1 MTRTALVTTALPYAN
16 GLLHL
21 GHLVGYIQ
29 ADIWVRARRMSGGK
43 AWFVCADDTHG
54 TPIMLAAE
62 KAGVPPETF
71 IASIQASHE
80 RDFAAFGVA
89 FDHYDSTN
97 SAANKALTEQF
108 YLKLEAA
115 GHISRRSVAQ
125 FYDPAKGMFLPDR
138 YVKGICPNC
147 GSPDQYG
154 DNCEV
159 CGATYAPTDLKEP
172 RSVISGATPEMRDSE
187 HFFFEVGHFDGFLR
201 EWLAGDV
208 ALPGVKAKLGEW
220 LNAEGGLRAWDISR
234 DAPYFGF
241 EIPGQPGKYF
251 YVWLDAPIGY
261 LSSFQMLCQRTGE
274 DFEAHLRAGTSTE
287 LHHFIGKDIVNFHGL
302 FWPAVLHGSGHRA
315 PTRLHVN
322 GYLTVDG
329 AKMSKSR
336 GTFVMARTFLDA
348 GLEPEALRYYY
359 AAKSGG
365 GVDDLDLNLGDFIA
379 RVNADLVNKFVNLAS
394 RCAGF
399 ISKRFDGQLA
409 AQLPDAAQYQRFV
422 EGLAPIREAYERND
436 PAAAIRLTMALAD
449 EANRYIDDVKPWVVS
464 SAVES
469 QLVEELLASHFE
481 GDGWTVTYPAA
492 NSHDYDLLITKH
504 DAKTA
509 VEYKHRKASVADA
522 KKLLASLDYGLFHK
536 AMLIVNSPVSTSVEL
551 EELLAEN
558 SNLKIIYRPDI
569 ERILGPDFDKPH
581 ADRSI
586 SEKEAELQA
595 TCTQGLNLFRVL
607 VTALKPVL
615 PATAAQAE
623 AFLAAPV
630 NDWTDLV
637 QPLLGHRITEYTPL
651 FTRIDPKKIDAMIDA
666 SKDTLQPA
674 AAAAPAAKTEAVKPA
689 APAPAKD
696 EAKSADAPA
705 TIGIDDFAKLDLR
718 IGKVLV
724 CEFVEGSDKLLRF
737 ELDAGDLGKR
747 QIFSGIRGSY
757 AEPEKLVGRSVVFIA
772 NLAPRKMRFGL
783 SEGMILSAGFDGGAL
798 ALLDADSGAQPG
810 MPVR

>member
-16 GLLHL
+16 GPLHL

-43 AWFVCADDTHG
+43 TWFVCADDTHG

-62 KAGVPPETF
+62 KAGVTPEAF
-71 IASIQASHE
+71 IANIQASHE

-97 SAANKALTEQF
+97 SATNKALTEAF
-108 YLKLEAA
+108 YLKLEAE
-115 GHISRRSVAQ
+115 GHIARRSVAQ

-138 YVKGICPNC
+138 YIKGICPTC
-147 GSPDQYG
+147 GSADQYG

-159 CGATYAPTDLKEP
+159 CGATYSPTDLKEP
-172 RSVISGATPEMRDSE
+172 KSVISGATPEIRDSE
-187 HFFFEVGHFDGFLR
+187 HFFFEVGRFEGFLR

-241 EIPGQPGKYF
+241 QIPGHPGKYF

-261 LSSFQMLCQRTGE
+261 LSSFKALCARTGE
-274 DFEAHLRAGTSTE
+274 DFDAHLRAGTATE

-302 FWPAVLHGSGHRA
+302 FWPAVLHGTGHRA

-336 GTFVMARTFLDA
+336 GTFVMARTYLDA
-348 GLEPEALRYYY
+348 GLEPEALRYYF
-359 AAKSGG
+359 AAKSSG

-379 RVNADLVNKFVNLAS
+379 RVNADLVGKFVNLAS

-399 ISKRFDGQLA
+399 ISKRFDGRLA
-409 AQLPDAAQYQRFV
+409 DALPDPAQYDRFV
-422 EGLAPIREAYERND
+422 AALAPIREAYERND
-436 PAAAIRLTMALAD
+436 PAAALRQTMALAD
-449 EANRYIDDVKPWVVS
+449 EANRYIDDEKPWVI
-464 SAVES
+464 AK
-469 QLVEELLASHFE
+469 QE
-481 GDGWTVTYPAA
+481 G
-492 NSHDYDLLITKH
+492 
-504 DAKTA
+504 
-509 VEYKHRKASVADA
+509 ADA
-522 KKLLASLDYGLFHK
+522 QLQ
-536 AMLIVNSPVSTSVEL
+536 SV
-551 EELLAEN
+551 
-558 SNLKIIYRPDI
+558 
-569 ERILGPDFDKPH
+569 
-581 ADRSI
+581 
-586 SEKEAELQA
+586 
-595 TCTQGLNLFRVL
+595 CTQGLNLFRVL

-623 AFLAAPV
+623 TFLAAPV
-630 NDWTDLV
+630 QAWTDVASPLV
-637 QPLLGHRITEYTPL
+637 AHTIAVYAPL
-651 FTRIDPKKIDAMIDA
+651 FTRIDPKLIDAMTDA
-666 SKDTLQPA
+666 SKDTLQA
-674 AAAAPAAKTEAVKPA
+674 ATPAPATPAKAAKPA
-689 APAPAKD
+689 APAPA
-696 EAKSADAPA
+696 ADGDAAPSY
-705 TIGIDDFAKLDLR
+705 IGIDDFAKLDLR
-718 IGKVLV
+718 IGKVLA
-724 CEFVEGSDKLLRF
+724 CTFVDGSDKLLRF
-737 ELDAGDLGKR
+737 ELDAGELGTR
-747 QIFSGIRGSY
+747 QIFSGIRASY
-757 AEPEKLVGRSVVFIA
+757 GDPEALVGRSVVFIA